1 MTTEDSVLGP
11 HGRDKDDPA
20 PDGEFYRQARMVAH
34 IDDGAI
40 AALTGIYRDLLAPLG
55 PDARVLDLMSSR
67 YSHLPPDVPLGE
79 VAGLG
84 MNAAE
89 LRANPQLAAAAV
101 QDINQDPRLPF
112 PDGYFAA
119 VLNAVSVQYLTQ
131 PVAVF
136 REVARILAVG
146 GPYCV
151 SFSNRMFPTKAI
163 RAWRE
168 RDDEGHIALVQE
180 YFALAGGFD
189 APQVIRHV
197 GTPARWWGGGSDPLY
212 AVIAR
217 KSVGK

>member
-1 MTTEDSVLGP
+1 MPTENDLLGTQ
-11 HGRDKDDPA
+11 GRDKDDTA

-40 AALTGIYRDLLAPLG
+40 AVLTGIYRDLLAPLG

-67 YSHLPPDVPLGE
+67 YSHLPPDVALGE

-89 LRANPQLAAAAV
+89 LRANPQLQAALV
-101 QDINQDPRLPF
+101 HDLNVNPRLPF
-112 PDGYFAA
+112 PDGYYAA
-119 VLNAVSVQYLTQ
+119 VVCAVSVQYLTR

-136 REVARILAVG
+136 REVARILRPAGVF
-146 GPYCV
+146 CV

-168 RDDEGHIALVQE
+168 NDDEGHIALVE
-180 YFALAGGFD
+180 GYLAAAGGFD
-189 APQVIRHV
+189 APEVIRHV
-197 GTPARWWGGGSDPLY
+197 GAPGRWWGGGSDPLY
-212 AVIAR
+212 VVIGR
-217 KSVGK
+217 KSA